1 MHSNHSRITPRA
13 LILGI
18 CLVVLVVG
26 IVSYAELVIANVQIG
41 FLQFPPVV
49 IGLFFFLVIGNRLVQ
64 PWIQRLALSQQ
75 ELMLVYCMMVIA
87 SMISSRGLMEKLL
100 PVLVSVN
107 YFANPTNN
115 WAELFFPHI
124 KPWLVPFDPEVLA
137 PQPISVDFYEQIDD
151 LGSIPWQQWTTP
163 VLIWGLLALLIFFAY
178 LCLALVLRQQWIE
191 NEKLSFPLTQLPLEF
206 ASSGRNFFRH
216 PYVWLGF
223 SIPALIFS
231 LNGLHQIFPQIPSLS
246 LRYLLNRF
254 FTEKPWNAI
263 SYTPLFLSFAAV
275 GFFYL
280 LPTQLLFSLW
290 FFFWLT
296 RLQDIIAALL
306 GLRVS
311 GMPLYPTRLHIGY
324 QVAGAYCVLVI
335 SYLYTSWPYLKQ
347 RVLGSLFSSRQNLS
361 DQDQLLPVAAWGFI
375 LSLTGA
381 AIWLV
386 WAGMSPIVAIF
397 EILIVVGL
405 VAIVMARSTAE
416 AGMLMTETSFRP
428 IDMYQLL
435 ATKSSLGAKNLTI
448 LSFFDA
454 IFARDLRG
462 LVLTGFLD
470 GLKISDGVK
479 LDRRSL
485 LLALTIAILIA
496 FCCAALVQTY
506 LPYKYGG
513 NYMYSYAY
521 KGNSLWAFR
530 DNISAIEGF
539 ESGYNFA
546 APIFFGLGLAVTT
559 ILVLCRMAYW
569 WWPLQPLGYAL
580 SGSWTLI
587 VFWFPIL
594 IAWITKSV
602 VLRLGGIQKYRQF
615 RPFFLG
621 LIFGEFSMAVVWT
634 LISYLTRASAPFFPW
649 P

>member
-1 MHSNHSRITPRA
+1 
-13 LILGI
+13 
-18 CLVVLVVG
+18 
-26 IVSYAELVIANVQIG
+26 
-41 FLQFPPVV
+41 
-49 IGLFFFLVIGNRLVQ
+49 
-64 PWIQRLALSQQ
+64 
-75 ELMLVYCMMVIA
+75 
-87 SMISSRGLMEKLL
+87 
-100 PVLVSVN
+100 
-107 YFANPTNN
+107 
-115 WAELFFPHI
+115 
-124 KPWLVPFDPEVLA
+124 
-137 PQPISVDFYEQIDD
+137 
-151 LGSIPWQQWTTP
+151 
-163 VLIWGLLALLIFFAY
+163 
-178 LCLALVLRQQWIE
+178 
-191 NEKLSFPLTQLPLEF
+191 
-206 ASSGRNFFRH
+206 
-216 PYVWLGF
+216 
-223 SIPALIFS
+223 
-231 LNGLHQIFPQIPSLS
+231 
-246 LRYLLNRF
+246 
-254 FTEKPWNAI
+254 
-263 SYTPLFLSFAAV
+263 
-275 GFFYL
+275 
-280 LPTQLLFSLW
+280 
-290 FFFWLT
+290 
-296 RLQDIIAALL
+296 
-306 GLRVS
+306 
-311 GMPLYPTRLHIGY
+311 
-324 QVAGAYCVLVI
+324 
-335 SYLYTSWPYLKQ
+335 
-347 RVLGSLFSSRQNLS
+347 
-361 DQDQLLPVAAWGFI
+361 
-375 LSLTGA
+375 
-381 AIWLV
+381 
-386 WAGMSPIVAIF
+386 MSPIVAIF

-470 GLKISDGVK
+470 GLKISDGIK

-496 FCCAALVQTY
+496 FCCAALVQIY